1 MICFLGETFSAYTKT
16 EQYKIRRFQM
26 YTNLKM
32 IFVIF
37 VFFNAYNESH
47 PHPQT
52 PAEGLFKTL
61 LRKIFENNL

>member
-1 MICFLGETFSAYTKT
+1 
-16 EQYKIRRFQM
+16 M

-61 LRKIFENNL
+61 LRKIFENNLWLVWENLLIFQTAQVQHFCSCYG